1 MILKQKGLSI
11 VECLLAIAFS
21 SALIWQVFVI
31 YKDVHET
38 HQVQASLSELLHHAQ
53 WFQDVMGDHILTA
66 GEMNCVPQDQKE
78 ALKKQTVQAYFYNQV
93 PSDWSI
99 HAATQTQVLIL
110 GTCQQQNP
118 QDSAL
123 QWLQT
128 AYYLEKNST
137 NNLYTLYQKQKGFNA
152 MAMQDDIASLK
163 WYVAY
168 ETNQQG
174 ASTAPQEVG
183 LDNKNPVSAI
193 AWSVAFSSPTTLA
206 HIKKPLTRIFYGYMS
221 LHNQVH

>member
-11 VECLLAIAFS
+11 IECLLVIAFS
-21 SALIWQVFVI
+21 SALIWQVFVM
-31 YKDVHET
+31 YKDLHET
-38 HQVQASLSELLHHAQ
+38 HQLQASLSELLHHAQ
-53 WFQDVMGDHILTA
+53 WFQDVMGDRILTA
-66 GEMNCVPQDQKE
+66 GDMNCVPQAQKE
-78 ALKKQTVQAYFYNQV
+78 ALKKQTVQAYLYNQV

-99 HAATQTQVLIL
+99 HAAPHTQVLIL
-110 GTCQQQNP
+110 GTCQPQNP

-128 AYYLEKNST
+128 AYYLEKNSS

-152 MAMQDDIASLK
+152 MAMQDDIASLN
-163 WYVAY
+163 WSLAY
-168 ETNQQG
+168 QTNQEG
-174 ASTAPQEVG
+174 ISTAPQEIGVT
-183 LDNKNPVSAI
+183 NTNPVSAI
-193 AWSVAFSSPTTLA
+193 AWAVTFSSPTTLA